1 MIAVH
6 NPFRP
11 KVKEVKPLTF
21 KSFSEA
27 ECDLSSVDIL
37 RVIETGDEYRIHT
50 MMLDGVNRR
59 RVCEL
64 ESGMYLEITPVE
76 GSSWPRY
83 KVTEA
88 GKRYVKAAE
97 GI

>member
-1 MIAVH
+1 MGIFC
-6 NPFRP
+6 NLFR
-11 KVKEVKPLTF
+11 KKEKEVKPLTF

-27 ECDLSSVDIL
+27 ECNLSSVEVL
-37 RVIETGDEYRIHT
+37 RVIETGDEYRIHA

-64 ESGMYLEITPVE
+64 ESGMYLEITPVD

-83 KVTEA
+83 TVTEA
-88 GKRYVKAAE
+88 GIRYIKSAE

>member
-1 MIAVH
+1 MGVIR
-6 NPFRP
+6 NPFRR
-11 KVKEVKPLTF
+11 KEKEAKPITF
-21 KSFSEA
+21 ESFSEA
-27 ECDLSSVDIL
+27 ECNLSCVDIL

-59 RVCEL
+59 RVYEL
-64 ESGMYLEITPVE
+64 ESGEFLEITPVE

-83 KVTEA
+83 RVTEA
-88 GKRYVKAAE
+88 GRRYIRAAE